1 MLKEK
6 LKQARRNAS
15 LTQKEVAERMEIS
28 QQQYARWEQ
37 GLRNPKHETLE
48 KLAEIFG
55 TTSDALKGRDDGL
68 EDIIDTLRKYDLTDE
83 DKAHFC
89 QYIDN
94 YFNSKR

>member
-6 LKQARRNAS
+6 LKHARKKAG
-15 LTQKEVAERMEIS
+15 LTQKEIAERMNIT
-28 QQQYARWEQ
+28 QQQYGLWET
-37 GLRNPKHETLE
+37 GKRTPNDENLKH
-48 KLAEIFG
+48 LANALH
-55 TTSDALKGRDDGL
+55 TTTDALKGRDDGL

-89 QYIDN
+89 QYIDD